1 MTDISPTDLLYPNK
15 MGWIVLSAMEE
26 VLGQSGINAVLNH
39 SKQSHL
45 IHHFPP
51 NTLDRE
57 FEFTGIS
64 KMMAAMEEIYGQ
76 LGGRGLALRSGRA
89 SFKNALREYGP
100 ELGITDL
107 AFRLLPLQTKI
118 RDGSLI
124 FANTIN
130 QASFQRILVEEDEQ
144 QLYIHIEHCPVC
156 WQRHA
161 DAPVCHL
168 IVGIFQDA
176 LYWVSGGKF
185 FHVEETLCIARGD
198 PTCTICIDR
207 NPIE

>member
-1 MTDISPTDLLYPNK
+1 MTDMSPTDFRYPNK
-15 MGWIVLSAMEE
+15 MGRIILSAMEE

-45 IHHFPP
+45 IHHYPP

-57 FEFTGIS
+57 FEFTCIP
-64 KMMAAMEEIYGQ
+64 KFMTAMEEIFGQ

-89 SFKNALREYGP
+89 SFKYALREYGP
-100 ELGITDL
+100 QLGITDL

-118 RDGSLI
+118 RDGSVI

-130 QASFQRILVEEDEQ
+130 QASIQRIQVEETEQ
-144 QLYIHIEHCPVC
+144 QLNFHIEQCPVC
-156 WQRHA
+156 WQRHT

-168 IVGIFQDA
+168 IVGVIQDA